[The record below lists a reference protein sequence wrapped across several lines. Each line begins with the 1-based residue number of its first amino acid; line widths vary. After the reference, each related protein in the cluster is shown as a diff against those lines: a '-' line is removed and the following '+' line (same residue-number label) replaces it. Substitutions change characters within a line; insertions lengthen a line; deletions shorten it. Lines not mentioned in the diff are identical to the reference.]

1 MDTDTYHRLMKHSN
15 EAGAKLVLLG
25 ESEQLAAVGFGGHL
39 KTLSE
44 RFHTAKVT
52 DINRQKDQ
60 LEREM
65 VEDFASGRSHK
76 AIKYLHE
83 QGRVVITDTTKE
95 RVAKLVDDYF
105 ASKHKTEDKIV
116 VAATN
121 EDVDNLNDAIRERL
135 KAQKAIGQD
144 GVTIKGK
151 DGFEREFSIGD
162 KVIFTKKAKSED
174 LEESTLN
181 NADIGE
187 VKEFRKGARGTITS
201 MKLKMGDGKEVW
213 ISANKEQPLKHAYA
227 VTIHKSQGQTKA
239 QSFYFVSSNLNSLN
253 QAYVACSRH
262 KETVTMY
269 LSKDQV
275 DIMTQKMD
283 ERAPTAKM
291 LEVAGYVAKN
301 MGIQIPEEATN
312 SFNACREFL
321 NQKYEKVTSTPTKT
335 LDLFIN
341 IVESMSQ
348 AQFKKTSFDFDIL
361 DGKHRNTYEAVRL
374 EEAKIREQEKL
385 RQKQTQRQGISV

>member
-1 MDTDTYHRLMKHSN
+1 
-15 EAGAKLVLLG
+15 
-25 ESEQLAAVGFGGHL
+25 
-39 KTLSE
+39 
-44 RFHTAKVT
+44 
-52 DINRQKDQ
+52 
-60 LEREM
+60 
-65 VEDFASGRSHK
+65 
-76 AIKYLHE
+76 
-83 QGRVVITDTTKE
+83 
-95 RVAKLVDDYF
+95 
-105 ASKHKTEDKIV
+105 
-116 VAATN
+116 
-121 EDVDNLNDAIRERL
+121 
-135 KAQKAIGQD
+135 
-144 GVTIKGK
+144 
-151 DGFEREFSIGD
+151 
-162 KVIFTKKAKSED
+162 
-174 LEESTLN
+174 
-181 NADIGE
+181 
-187 VKEFRKGARGTITS
+187 
-201 MKLKMGDGKEVW
+201 
-213 ISANKEQPLKHAYA
+213 
-227 VTIHKSQGQTKA
+227 
-239 QSFYFVSSNLNSLN
+239 
-253 QAYVACSRH
+253 
-262 KETVTMY
+262 MY